1 MLWLQKEPVHGS
13 VGPLARRSVEP
24 DHGRQ
29 AAATEPRPPV
39 KVKNENRGTILGHIR
54 LLDQRMCVY
63 ARHGQTRGGEHAR
76 PWSGGARRGDGAA
89 MTQRSFLFMTHD
101 VIKVFSLHHP
111 TSRRRALAR
120 RGGTCEQRSHLREA
134 ITHRK

>member
-1 MLWLQKEPVHGS
+1 MLSLQKEPVHDS
-13 VGPLARRSVEP
+13 LGPLARRSVEP

-29 AAATEPRPPV
+29 AAATEPKPPV
-39 KVKNENRGTILGHIR
+39 KVKSENWGTILGHIC
-54 LLDQRMCVY
+54 LLDY
-63 ARHGQTRGGEHAR
+63 FWHGQTRGGEHAR
-76 PWSGGARRGDGAA
+76 PWSGGARRGDGAV

-111 TSRRRALAR
+111 TSRRRVLAH
-120 RGGTCEQRSHLREA
+120 RGDTCEQRSHLRKA